1 MCVKAEENNLAWYIR
16 TSNELTEAVR
26 KTELLN
32 SEGAQENNEFKQDKE
47 NATLNNLSE
56 KKCMANSYRKCVRQ
70 LIKLRP
76 GSGMER

>member
-26 KTELLN
+26 KTKLLN

-47 NATLNNLSE
+47 NATLNDLSE
-56 KKCMANSYRKCVRQ
+56 KNTWPILTGNA
-70 LIKLRP
+70 
-76 GSGMER
+76 